1 MFVQFENFFL
11 GFLNEKGIIL
21 GMYNCVVIK
30 IYLEIFDEFIDFFNV
45 FDLLIK
51 LLEVLIMSI
60 VFDLRLLVIFIVIND
75 GIYIIFDFFIWLNI
89 SSFIELFFLYKG
101 RYVVIE

>member
-1 MFVQFENFFL
+1 
-11 GFLNEKGIIL
+11 
-21 GMYNCVVIK
+21 MYNCVVIK

-60 VFDLRLLVIFIVIND
+60 VFDLRLLVIFIVINN

>member
-1 MFVQFENFFL
+1 
-11 GFLNEKGIIL
+11 
-21 GMYNCVVIK
+21 MYNCVVIK

-60 VFDLRLLVIFIVIND
+60 VFDLRLLVIFIVINN

-101 RYVVIE
+101 RYVLIE

>member
-45 FDLLIK
+45 FNLLIK
-51 LLEVLIMSI
+51 LLEV
-60 VFDLRLLVIFIVIND
+60 
-75 GIYIIFDFFIWLNI
+75 
-89 SSFIELFFLYKG
+89 
-101 RYVVIE
+101 

>member
-1 MFVQFENFFL
+1 
-11 GFLNEKGIIL
+11 
-21 GMYNCVVIK
+21 MYNCVVIK

-45 FDLLIK
+45 FNLLIK

-60 VFDLRLLVIFIVIND
+60 VFDLRLLVIFIVINN

>member
-1 MFVQFENFFL
+1 
-11 GFLNEKGIIL
+11 
-21 GMYNCVVIK
+21 MYNCVVIK

-45 FDLLIK
+45 FNLLIK

-60 VFDLRLLVIFIVIND
+60 VFDLRLLVIFIVINN

-89 SSFIELFFLYKG
+89 SSFTELFFLYKG

>member
-1 MFVQFENFFL
+1 
-11 GFLNEKGIIL
+11 
-21 GMYNCVVIK
+21 MYNCVVIK

-45 FDLLIK
+45 FNLLIK

>member
-1 MFVQFENFFL
+1 
-11 GFLNEKGIIL
+11 
-21 GMYNCVVIK
+21 MYNCVVIK

-51 LLEVLIMSI
+51 LLEVFIMSI

>member
-1 MFVQFENFFL
+1 
-11 GFLNEKGIIL
+11 
-21 GMYNCVVIK
+21 MYNCVVIK

>member
-1 MFVQFENFFL
+1 
-11 GFLNEKGIIL
+11 
-21 GMYNCVVIK
+21 MYNCVVIK

-60 VFDLRLLVIFIVIND
+60 VFDLRLLVIFIVVNN

>member
-1 MFVQFENFFL
+1 
-11 GFLNEKGIIL
+11 
-21 GMYNCVVIK
+21 MYNCVVIK

-45 FDLLIK
+45 FNLLIK

-60 VFDLRLLVIFIVIND
+60 VFDLRFLVIFIVINK

>member
-1 MFVQFENFFL
+1 
-11 GFLNEKGIIL
+11 
-21 GMYNCVVIK
+21 MYNCVVIK
-30 IYLEIFDEFIDFFNV
+30 IYLEIFDEFIGFFNV

-60 VFDLRLLVIFIVIND
+60 VFDLRLLVIFIVINN

>member
-1 MFVQFENFFL
+1 
-11 GFLNEKGIIL
+11 
-21 GMYNCVVIK
+21 MYNCVVIK

-51 LLEVLIMSI
+51 LLEVFIMSI
-60 VFDLRLLVIFIVIND
+60 VFDLRLLVIFIVINN